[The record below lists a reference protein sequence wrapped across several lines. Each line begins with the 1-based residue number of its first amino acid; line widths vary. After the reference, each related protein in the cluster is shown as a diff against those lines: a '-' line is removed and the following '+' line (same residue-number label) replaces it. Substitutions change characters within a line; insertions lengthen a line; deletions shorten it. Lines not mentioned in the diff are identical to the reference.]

1 MEADFIMWKR
11 TKIDSKNNTKTLETR
26 EKIEL
31 SDTAIKAMYGEMT
44 AKCMSMGATYG
55 IYMPIMPLWYGDIH
69 K

>member
-1 MEADFIMWKR
+1 MGKR
-11 TKIDSKNNTKTLETR
+11 TKIDSKNNIKTRETR

-44 AKCMSMGATYG
+44 AICMTMGATYG
-55 IYMPIMPLWYGDIH
+55 IYMPITPLWYGDFP